1 MFIRHVEIFPLTI
14 QAALEKEN
22 QELEAS
28 MDERL
33 SSWTQHLASLE
44 TNEAT
49 PAGVTA

>member
-1 MFIRHVEIFPLTI
+1 MFASQMKMFALTI
-14 QAALEKEN
+14 QTALEKEN

-44 TNEAT
+44 TGEAT
-49 PAGVTA
+49 HAGVTA

>member
-1 MFIRHVEIFPLTI
+1 MFTTLVEIFPLTI

-22 QELEAS
+22 QDLEAS

-44 TNEAT
+44 TDAA